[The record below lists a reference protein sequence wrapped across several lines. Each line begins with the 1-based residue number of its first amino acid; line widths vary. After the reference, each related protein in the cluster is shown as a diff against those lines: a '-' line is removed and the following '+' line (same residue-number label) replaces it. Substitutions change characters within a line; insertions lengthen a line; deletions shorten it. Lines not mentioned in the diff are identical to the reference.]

1 MKFTSKQLAKESQ
14 KAENE
19 EKKEKLKVKAAI
31 EKGVIE
37 VARVYGENAIRKK
50 NESLNY
56 LKLSS
61 KLDAVSSKLKSMQRT
76 KEMTKSFQKIMP
88 KMQQAMKSMDIDKI
102 ANTMDQFEQ
111 NFESLDIVEEN
122 INMSLG
128 QTMATST
135 PQEQVDKLISQ
146 VADEYN
152 IDISSNMPH
161 QVQE

>member
-1 MKFTSKQLAKESQ
+1 
-14 KAENE
+14 
-19 EKKEKLKVKAAI
+19 
-31 EKGVIE
+31 
-37 VARVYGENAIRKK
+37 
-50 NESLNY
+50 
-56 LKLSS
+56 
-61 KLDAVSSKLKSMQRT
+61 
-76 KEMTKSFQKIMP
+76 
-88 KMQQAMKSMDIDKI
+88 MKSMDIDKI